1 LKFLNSQ
8 ADLSQLTS
16 FLEQQKSLN
25 EFLSQQQQSRIA
37 CPEHADMPNLA
48 EIDCKS
54 CEFLNMS
61 QMSPMRSAS
70 KSPMKG
76 FHESNSSSKTSSPIT
91 SATPNST
98 SQQQLQMS
106 HQMGGSGQSINT
118 SPSFTIGA
126 CPDHMNGRPLGVEC
140 ARWGFFLNF

>member
-1 LKFLNSQ
+1 MKFLNSQ

-25 EFLSQQQQSRIA
+25 EFLSQQQQQTRIP
-37 CPEHADMPNLA
+37 CPEHVDMPNLA
-48 EIDCKS
+48 DIDCKN
-54 CEFLNMS
+54 CEFLNMN

-76 FHESNSSSKTSSPIT
+76 FAHESNSSSKTSSPIT

-98 SQQQLQMS
+98 QLAQLS
-106 HQMGGSGQSINT
+106 HQMGSQQSINT

-126 CPDHMNGRPLGVEC
+126 CPDHMNGRPLGVDC
-140 ARWGFFLNF
+140 GR